1 MCVIAWLALLVQ
13 DVLLDSKQCDQL
25 GQKIVLR
32 EQTLRLVSIERLE
45 IFLRNVGLVLAL
57 LDVILFEHGVLDE
70 ISIRD
75 IVQYGITEHF
85 HLLVAGV

>member
-75 IVQYGITEHF
+75 IVQYGIT
-85 HLLVAGV
+85 